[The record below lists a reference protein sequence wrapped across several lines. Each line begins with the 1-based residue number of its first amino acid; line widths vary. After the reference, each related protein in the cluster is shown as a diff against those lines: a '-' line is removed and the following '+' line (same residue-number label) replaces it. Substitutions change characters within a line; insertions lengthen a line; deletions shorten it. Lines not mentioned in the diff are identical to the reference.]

1 MRDVNEVILVGRLTR
16 PAELRYT
23 NSGTAI
29 SAFSIAVNKSRK
41 TQQGWQ
47 DEGHFFDVTFFGK
60 QAEAV
65 NQYLT
70 KGQQVVIQGELHQ
83 DRWQDQQTQQNRSKV
98 KIIARNVQLVGGKKN
113 IGNNERDNSAAG
125 GFGNQ
130 PGDRE
135 YQDHYPGP
143 ENFEDDIPF

>member
-29 SAFSIAVNKSRK
+29 STFSVAVNKSRK
-41 TQQGWQ
+41 TPRGWQ

-70 KGQQVVIQGELHQ
+70 KGQQVVIQGELNQ
-83 DRWQDQQTQQNRSKV
+83 DRWQDKQTQQNRSKV
-98 KIIARNVQLVGGKKN
+98 KIIAQNVQLVGGKKN
-113 IGNNERDNSAAG
+113 SGKNESAG
-125 GFGNQ
+125 GFGDQ
-130 PGDRE
+130 PGDKE
-135 YQDHYPGP
+135 YQNQYAGP
-143 ENFEDDIPF
+143 EDFKDDIPF